1 MLPERELRDF
11 SRLFELIRQRN
22 LAEQAAT
29 CARSPTPVDPRD
41 ADAFLARA
49 ERSLSRQP

>member
-1 MLPERELRDF
+1 MQPKHDVRDF

-22 LAEQAAT
+22 LAEEAAA
-29 CARSPTPVDPRD
+29 CAGVAPPVDPRD

-49 ERSLSRQP
+49 ARSLSRQS